1 MMYGNIDEIPAVKV
15 ITKNNLI
22 SIKFPYQ
29 VRLLLSI
36 SQYVVLA
43 LFSQQ
48 ISFYVSVFC
57 VQLHEMLTDCE
68 KEGHERIISWLP
80 CGKGFKVH
88 KTEEF
93 VKTILPTYFNQSKY
107 KSFTRQLYIYGFRMV
122 RMGHT
127 KGAFFHYKFTKDDK
141 SVSLSIGRHK
151 LNATTEAGGWPN
163 NSQDTTTPY
172 VTSLN
177 SFFETM
183 IRPNNTDSEAETRPA
198 FSLLFSRDSGKSRE
212 GTVVTQKALNEAS
225 ARDDDDH
232 HDGSMPTES
241 CLQDSNLAHV
251 FDDMSFYMVRGYVR
265 L

>member
-1 MMYGNIDEIPAVKV
+1 
-15 ITKNNLI
+15 
-22 SIKFPYQ
+22 
-29 VRLLLSI
+29 
-36 SQYVVLA
+36 
-43 LFSQQ
+43 
-48 ISFYVSVFC
+48 
-57 VQLHEMLTDCE
+57 MLTDCE
-68 KEGHERIISWLP
+68 REGHGRIISWLP

-88 KTEEF
+88 KPEEF

-141 SVSLSIGRHK
+141 SVSLSISRHK
-151 LNATTEAGGWPN
+151 LNATMEAGGSPN
-163 NSQDTTTPY
+163 HSQDTTSRPY

-183 IRPNNTDSEAETRPA
+183 IRPNDTDSEAETRPA
-198 FSLLFSRDSGKSRE
+198 FSLLLSRDSSKSRE
-212 GTVVTQKALNEAS
+212 ETF
-225 ARDDDDH
+225 DDDDH
-232 HDGSMPTES
+232 DGTGMPTES

-265 L
+265 TYNARQA